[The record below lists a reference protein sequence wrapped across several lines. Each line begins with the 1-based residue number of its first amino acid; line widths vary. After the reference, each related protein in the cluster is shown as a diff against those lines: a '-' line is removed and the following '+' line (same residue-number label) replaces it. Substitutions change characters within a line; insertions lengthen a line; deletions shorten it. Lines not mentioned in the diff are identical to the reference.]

1 MKNLLVTG
9 NVASL
14 AAHLC
19 QRLSRQYHM
28 VVAAHQEPPIALGK
42 GTETILLSGGK
53 TLEHVF
59 KAHSFQAMIFLA
71 TRGEQLSSIPGEAD
85 LLSSALALSKHHG
98 VDRVLYLSSGELSRP
113 NESVSER
120 GMLMQAME
128 QLCSSYRQ
136 RGLEVVIVR
145 LPCVFGPGE
154 MDTLIGRM
162 LISCARGETAVLPF
176 ARDAQMDFISAAEVA
191 QLVYRLLERDGQPE
205 ELLMVCGAEAL
216 TVRELTALF
225 GLLGASVSQ
234 GAGEMGYPPMDGSD
248 FQRSYGFSPSERLS
262 VALYN
267 LYLGVKNLLG
277 KQEGQKNRF
286 RSYLHRH
293 PALVKGT
300 SLLLGYGAM
309 EAIFRLQT
317 LGALNAA
324 LYLAA
329 AALFLAAMRKRPLL
343 ARAGV
348 CAAVPLAL
356 GDVGYASYFN
366 SFYSEP
372 AAFIFLIST
381 VALALFAYEA
391 KKRQSWALAALT
403 VSSMLLVWSKAQCC
417 TLGLVLAMLVVLAGW
432 RAGNWSSRQQK
443 ALVGI
448 LVVALLGV
456 SAARYRDSSKRAR
469 RANVFNFAFSE
480 LTNRG
485 GPPEATLAALG
496 LDPALARFSG
506 VSFFDPVVEAN
517 EADLEARFFSKTSHP
532 KLVLFCLRHPTRLLD
547 LLGRVAP
554 NAFNTRSP
562 LLGQLPRKAGLP
574 AGALSERFSLWSRLK
589 LAAMPSS
596 FGGQVAFWLGFAAL
610 FGALWRFG
618 RPIRGEAALCFTG
631 LALFAIAGAQYAT
644 AVLGEAEVDLVKHLI
659 LANLAFDLGMLVSLS
674 YLLAKLAAA
683 VAARLVPA
691 ATPSPIE

>member
-28 VVAAHQEPPIALGK
+28 VVAAYQEPPIAFGK
-42 GTETILLSGGK
+42 GTETVLLSGDK
-53 TLEHVF
+53 TLEQVF

-71 TRGEQLSSIPGEAD
+71 TRGEQLSVIPGEAD
-85 LLSSALALSKHHG
+85 LLSSALAMAKRHG

-113 NESVSER
+113 NEAVSER

-128 QLCSSYRQ
+128 QLCASYRQ

-262 VALYN
+262 VALDN

-309 EAIFRLQT
+309 EALQMLQDAGQFPAVDLRLLYVALIGAAHGLQT
-317 LGALNAA
+317 G
-324 LYLAA
+324 
-329 AALFLAAMRKRPLL
+329 
-343 ARAGV
+343 
-348 CAAVPLAL
+348 
-356 GDVGYASYFN
+356 
-366 SFYSEP
+366 
-372 AAFIFLIST
+372 
-381 VALALFAYEA
+381 LFAIVFASFSIARGYGA
-391 KKRQSWALAALT
+391 QST
-403 VSSMLLVWSKAQCC
+403 D
-417 TLGLVLAMLVVLAGW
+417 
-432 RAGNWSSRQQK
+432 
-443 ALVGI
+443 I
-448 LVVALLGV
+448 LALLGDWKNWMPFV
-456 SAARYRDSSKRAR
+456 VMILAGSFTGLARDRGRREMRSAREAVNTLEKRCSFLQDLYKQSLLSKEQQPKQPEEKQERLEQQLAQLRKGQERLEQEWLTLLKREQARWDGRKTAQDDEEEDSSRAKL
-469 RANVFNFAFSE
+469 RAEEAE
-480 LTNRG
+480 D
-485 GPPEATLAALG
+485 PEK
-496 LDPALARFSG
+496 ARMEHQG
-506 VSFFDPVVEAN
+506 EQ
-517 EADLEARFFSKTSHP
+517 E
-532 KLVLFCLRHPTRLLD
+532 
-547 LLGRVAP
+547 
-554 NAFNTRSP
+554 
-562 LLGQLPRKAGLP
+562 
-574 AGALSERFSLWSRLK
+574 RLK
-589 LAAMPSS
+589 LA
-596 FGGQVAFWLGFAAL
+596 LLNKAL
-610 FGALWRFG
+610 REEKS
-618 RPIRGEAALCFTG
+618 RPE
-631 LALFAIAGAQYAT
+631 
-644 AVLGEAEVDLVKHLI
+644 H
-659 LANLAFDLGMLVSLS
+659 
-674 YLLAKLAAA
+674 
-683 VAARLVPA
+683 
-691 ATPSPIE
+691 ATPSQWQPPNVALKEKDADKKLQSGITEEMRPLQEEDDQEEDDFAFDKQPLAAGKKERGADSHTGLNGTAMRQKEQEPLKPSWADPSTEKDQIILGSPFGKMSPDERRKMLEAMQVRARQTSHGKPRRKR